1 MKFKELTIQE
11 YENFAT
17 QCVGRFYLN
26 SSKMI
31 ELKKNNGWETYYV
44 GVVDDEDHVLAA
56 AGFSKVPVMRFYHYA
71 YAQRGILCDFN
82 DHALTTFFTEKLKKY
97 IASHDMAY
105 MRMDPYVE
113 YQQLDE
119 DGQVVKDGWNN
130 QAMIDFLASIG
141 YEHQG
146 FFKGWPEDRQVRYMV
161 VMDLD
166 DLSEEDIVAN
176 YEPNTRRTIVRA
188 KKMGVKTKEL
198 DLNHLEPF
206 MELMD
211 YTAKKRNFTDMGLEA
226 YQNQMR
232 ALGSDHAKVIVSY
245 LDTAEVHE
253 KNTKDLADIQ
263 KEQEK
268 TNAILAKNPNSKKMN
283 RRKKEELERIAQ
295 IERWEK
301 TTNELEAKYGKEII
315 LSGAYFVIYDG
326 EMDYISSGSYDE
338 LRKYSGP
345 YVIQDQA
352 ILTAKR
358 LGLHRYNFTGTSGIF
373 NEDGPDY
380 GVFLFKKHLGG
391 RPIELMGDFDLVC
404 DPKMMKKIHRMQSV
418 THILRK

>member
-82 DHALTTFFTEKLKKY
+82 DHALTTFFTEELKKY

-198 DLNHLEPF
+198 DLNH
-206 MELMD
+206 
-211 YTAKKRNFTDMGLEA
+211 Y
-226 YQNQMR
+226 
-232 ALGSDHAKVIVSY
+232 H
-245 LDTAEVHE
+245 
-253 KNTKDLADIQ
+253 
-263 KEQEK
+263 KE
-268 TNAILAKNPNSKKMN
+268 
-283 RRKKEELERIAQ
+283 
-295 IERWEK
+295 
-301 TTNELEAKYGKEII
+301 
-315 LSGAYFVIYDG
+315 D
-326 EMDYISSGSYDE
+326 
-338 LRKYSGP
+338 
-345 YVIQDQA
+345 
-352 ILTAKR
+352 
-358 LGLHRYNFTGTSGIF
+358 
-373 NEDGPDY
+373 
-380 GVFLFKKHLGG
+380 
-391 RPIELMGDFDLVC
+391 C
-404 DPKMMKKIHRMQSV
+404 
-418 THILRK
+418 

>member
-11 YENFAT
+11 YEDFAT
-17 QCVGRFYLN
+17 HCAGRFYLN

-31 ELKKNNGWETYYV
+31 ELKKQNGWETYYV
-44 GVVDDEDHVLAA
+44 GVVDDANQVLAA

-71 YAQRGILCDFN
+71 YAQRGILCDFH
-82 DHALTTFFTEKLKKY
+82 DPELTTFFTEALKKY
-97 IASHDMAY
+97 IADHGMAY
-105 MRMDPYVE
+105 LRMDPYVE
-113 YQQLDE
+113 YQQLDD
-119 DGQVVKDGWNN
+119 DGQVVENGWNH
-130 QAMIDFLASIG
+130 QAMMDFLASLG
-141 YEHQG
+141 YAHQG

-166 DLSEEDIVAN
+166 DLSEDDIVAN
-176 YEPNTRRTIVRA
+176 YEPNTRRTIARA

-198 DLNHLEPF
+198 DLDHLDPF

-211 YTAKKRNFTDMGLEA
+211 YTAKKRHFTDMGLAA
-226 YQNQMR
+226 YQNQIR
-232 ALGSDHAKVIVSY
+232 TLGSDHAKVIVSY
-245 LDTAEVHE
+245 LDTVEVHE
-253 KNTKDLADIQ
+253 KNAKDLADIQ

-283 RRKKEELERIAQ
+283 RRQKEELERIAQ
-295 IERWEK
+295 IERWEQ
-301 TTNELEAKYGKEII
+301 TTKELEAKYGKEII

-352 ILTAKR
+352 IRTAKR

-373 NEDGPDY
+373 NEEGPDY
-380 GVFLFKKHLGG
+380 GVLLFKKHLGG
-391 RPIELMGDFDLVC
+391 RHIELLGDFDLVC
-404 DPKMMKKIHRMQSV
+404 DPKMMKNINRMQNLKHV
-418 THILRK
+418 FKK